1 MIYYDG
7 IGAVSATFWRDDDI
21 RDGEVA
27 QLTDNA
33 TAASCAAGDAFHGV
47 LESYENDRCCMQLRG
62 CVRVSYTGET
72 APTVGWKKLSADG
85 QGGVQ
90 VDTTNGREY
99 LVLSVDAD
107 DGTVSLLL

>member
-33 TAASCAAGDAFHGV
+33 TAA
-47 LESYENDRCCMQLRG
+47 
-62 CVRVSYTGET
+62 
-72 APTVGWKKLSADG
+72 LS
-85 QGGVQ
+85 
-90 VDTTNGREY
+90 
-99 LVLSVDAD
+99 LIHI
-107 DGTVSLLL
+107 